1 MKRDSILASVTGLV
15 ESSTW
20 AGKQGGAVPAS
31 LPPADTPPMPNA
43 CSKTMSFPNPSLN
56 TFTERLVLVA
66 EDEPGIVGV
75 LEAYLR
81 RDGFRT
87 CTAMDGVEAM
97 RLFRELRPD
106 AVLLDV
112 NLPGMDGLDVLR
124 AIRDE
129 GQTPVIIATALADD
143 VDKLLGLRLGADDY
157 VTKPFNPAEVVA
169 RLRAV
174 LRRAGAQA
182 NAAPIRVGGIEI
194 DEQDH
199 VAVAH
204 VGGGRSVPL
213 QLTLTEF
220 RLLACLASQPRRCFS
235 RGFLIEHCLPESDAL
250 ERVIDSHISKLRRKL
265 HAVGQ
270 ADMIEAVRGVGYRL
284 WREN

>member
-1 MKRDSILASVTGLV
+1 MKRDSILASVTGLFD
-15 ESSTW
+15 SSTW
-20 AGKQGGAVPAS
+20 AGKQGGAPRAS
-31 LPPADTPPMPNA
+31 LPPADTPPMPHA

-87 CTAMDGVEAM
+87 CSAMDGVEAM

-129 GQTPVIIATALADD
+129 GQTPVIIVTALADD
-143 VDKLLGLRLGADDY
+143 VDKLLGLRLARTTTSSNPSIPPRSWRACGPCCGARG
-157 VTKPFNPAEVVA
+157 ACE
-169 RLRAV
+169 RRAHPRRRHRD
-174 LRRAGAQA
+174 RRAGPRRGRARGRRA
-182 NAAPIRVGGIEI
+182 LRAAATDADRVPPAGLPGIP
-194 DEQDH
+194 
-199 VAVAH
+199 AAA
-204 VGGGRSVPL
+204 L
-213 QLTLTEF
+213 
-220 RLLACLASQPRRCFS
+220 LLARIPDRALPAGKRR
-235 RGFLIEHCLPESDAL
+235 A
-250 ERVIDSHISKLRRKL
+250 
-265 HAVGQ
+265 
-270 ADMIEAVRGVGYRL
+270 
-284 WREN
+284 

>member
-1 MKRDSILASVTGLV
+1 MKRDSILASVTGLFD
-15 ESSTW
+15 SSTGR
-20 AGKQGGAVPAS
+20 ASRAAHPAS
-31 LPPADTPPMPNA
+31 LPPADTPPMPHA

-87 CTAMDGVEAM
+87 CSAMDGVEAM

-129 GQTPVIIATALADD
+129 GQTPSSSSRRWPMTSTS
-143 VDKLLGLRLGADDY
+143 LGCAWRG
-157 VTKPFNPAEVVA
+157 
-169 RLRAV
+169 RLRRQT
-174 LRRAGAQA
+174 LQSRRGRGAPAGRAAARGAHA

-220 RLLACLASQPRRCFS
+220 RLLACRHPS
-235 RGFLIEHCLPESDAL
+235 RGAASRA
-250 ERVIDSHISKLRRKL
+250 DS
-265 HAVGQ
+265 
-270 ADMIEAVRGVGYRL
+270 
-284 WREN
+284 

>member
-1 MKRDSILASVTGLV
+1 MKRDSILASVTGLFD
-15 ESSTW
+15 SSTW
-20 AGKQGGAVPAS
+20 AGKQGGAPRAS
-31 LPPADTPPMPNA
+31 LPPADTPPMPHA

-87 CTAMDGVEAM
+87 CSAMDGVEAM

-129 GQTPVIIATALADD
+129 GQTPSSSSRRWPMTSTSCWAAP
-143 VDKLLGLRLGADDY
+143 GRG
-157 VTKPFNPAEVVA
+157 
-169 RLRAV
+169 RLRRQTLQSRRGRGAPAGV
-174 LRRAGAQA
+174 LRRAGAHA

-250 ERVIDSHISKLRRKL
+250 ERVIDSHISSCGASCMRSGRPT
-265 HAVGQ
+265 
-270 ADMIEAVRGVGYRL
+270 
-284 WREN
+284 

>member
-1 MKRDSILASVTGLV
+1 MKRDSILASVTGLFD
-15 ESSTW
+15 SSTW
-20 AGKQGGAVPAS
+20 AGKQGGAPRAS
-31 LPPADTPPMPNA
+31 LPPADTPPMPHA

-87 CTAMDGVEAM
+87 CSAMDGVEAM

-129 GQTPVIIATALADD
+129 GQTPSSSSRRWPMTSTSC
-143 VDKLLGLRLGADDY
+143 LGCAWARTTTSSNPSIPPRSWRACGPCCGARGRMR
-157 VTKPFNPAEVVA
+157 TPRPSASA
-169 RLRAV
+169 ASRSTSRTTSRSRTWA
-174 LRRAGAQA
+174 AGA
-182 NAAPIRVGGIEI
+182 P
-194 DEQDH
+194 
-199 VAVAH
+199 
-204 VGGGRSVPL
+204 
-213 QLTLTEF
+213 
-220 RLLACLASQPRRCFS
+220 CRC
-235 RGFLIEHCLPESDAL
+235 
-250 ERVIDSHISKLRRKL
+250 
-265 HAVGQ
+265 
-270 ADMIEAVRGVGYRL
+270 
-284 WREN
+284 N

>member
-1 MKRDSILASVTGLV
+1 MKRDSILASVTGLFD
-15 ESSTW
+15 SSTW
-20 AGKQGGAVPAS
+20 AGKQGGAPRAS
-31 LPPADTPPMPNA
+31 LPPADTPPMPHA

-87 CTAMDGVEAM
+87 CSAMDGVEAM

-129 GQTPVIIATALADD
+129 GQTPVIIVTALADD

-157 VTKPFNPAEVVA
+157 VVKPFNPAEVVA

-174 LRRAGAQA
+174 LRRAGACERRA
-182 NAAPIRVGGIEI
+182 HPRRRHRDRRAGPRRGRARGRRALRAAATDADRVPPAGLPGIP
-194 DEQDH
+194 
-199 VAVAH
+199 AAA
-204 VGGGRSVPL
+204 L
-213 QLTLTEF
+213 
-220 RLLACLASQPRRCFS
+220 LLARIPDRALPAGKRR
-235 RGFLIEHCLPESDAL
+235 A
-250 ERVIDSHISKLRRKL
+250 
-265 HAVGQ
+265 
-270 ADMIEAVRGVGYRL
+270 
-284 WREN
+284 